1 MFSIQNITNRSLLA
15 EFAQKLAIRKMANF
29 GQNPWT
35 NPYWKIS
42 IFLIFLK
49 INFPCLK
56 SILFY
61 PEYQKRCFLA
71 GFAEK
76 PPLRKVA
83 ISWPKTME
91 YTFWKIF
98 FFLYFFK
105 VHYCLKSILLYSE
118 YQINDVSL
126 LDMPKTRHSKK
137 WPFLAKNYGLT
148 PLENF
153 DFLEFFF
160 LKLDFSCLNRI
171 LFYLG
176 HQKTMFPDWN
186 CPKTSNTKNNCF
198 WPKPMD

>member
-1 MFSIQNITNRSLLA
+1 M
-15 EFAQKLAIRKMANF
+15 
-29 GQNPWT
+29 
-35 NPYWKIS
+35 
-42 IFLIFLK
+42 
-49 INFPCLK
+49 
-56 SILFY
+56 
-61 PEYQKRCFLA
+61 
-71 GFAEK
+71 
-76 PPLRKVA
+76 A

-105 VHYCLKSILLYSE
+105 VHYCCLKSILLYPE

-160 LKLDFSCLNRI
+160 FETLLFLSKQNSFLSRTSENNVSWLDLPKNLK
-171 LFYLG
+171 YE
-176 HQKTMFPDWN
+176 K
-186 CPKTSNTKNNCF
+186 
-198 WPKPMD
+198 

>member
-1 MFSIQNITNRSLLA
+1 
-15 EFAQKLAIRKMANF
+15 MANF

-42 IFLIFLK
+42 IFWIFLK
-49 INFPCLK
+49 INFCCLK

-61 PEYQKRCFLA
+61 PGYQKRCFLA

-91 YTFWKIF
+91 YTFWEIF

-105 VHYCLKSILLYSE
+105 VHYYLKSILLYSE

-137 WPFLAKNYGLT
+137 WPFLAKNYRLT

-160 LKLDFSCLNRI
+160 FETWLFLSKQNSFLSRTSENDVSWLELPKNLK
-171 LFYLG
+171 YE
-176 HQKTMFPDWN
+176 K
-186 CPKTSNTKNNCF
+186 
-198 WPKPMD
+198 